1 MNSRDGHILD
11 TSAGSWIKFFFPSH
25 RFCGAPG
32 GVFTPNPQIP
42 SYIEFL
48 LTFYSSVFLSA
59 FRHAVNF
66 LFIPLKLV
74 FAQSGSRLVAASLPY
89 PQIIDL
95 LPVKISRWNSY
106 LQDAA
111 TTLLPQMR

>member
-1 MNSRDGHILD
+1 MVRDGPVAVVGKTRVRNRSTRLELAVLTNHQAIL
-11 TSAGSWIKFFFPSH
+11 SLFRLSVIFFF
-25 RFCGAPG
+25 
-32 GVFTPNPQIP
+32 I
-42 SYIEFL
+42 
-48 LTFYSSVFLSA
+48 
-59 FRHAVNF
+59 
-66 LFIPLKLV
+66 LFKLV